1 MGRMGMEV
9 ETIDEPV
16 GDCVD
21 CGKPFWLAIGEQRFF
36 QRQNI
41 PLPKRCADCRERKR
55 LANERR

>member
-1 MGRMGMEV
+1 MEV